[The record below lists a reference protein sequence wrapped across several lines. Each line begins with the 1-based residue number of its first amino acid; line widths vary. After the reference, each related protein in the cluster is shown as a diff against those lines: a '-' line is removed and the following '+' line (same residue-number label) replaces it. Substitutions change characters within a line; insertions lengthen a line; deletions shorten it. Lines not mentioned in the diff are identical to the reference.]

1 MPFRRGRSDFGFR
14 ISDLVGILGRVTL
27 LVSDPIY
34 LEHHAPG
41 HVECPERVTAI
52 LDHFKKVGLLKRLT
66 PLAPRDATGQEL
78 ALVHHPAYV
87 EVVREASVRGGGW
100 FDADTFLNE
109 RSYEVAVRAAGG
121 VLAAVEAL
129 RDGRDRTAL
138 CLVRPPGHH
147 ATPERGM
154 GFCLFNNVAI
164 AARFLKK
171 RVLIVDWDVHHGNG
185 TQDTFEDDPT
195 VWYLSTHRSPF
206 YPGTGSA
213 LERGAGNII
222 NLPMDIDTPRE
233 EVLEVFRKGVTKA
246 AKEFK
251 PEFLIVSCGFDA
263 YEGDP
268 IGGLNLKPQDYRTM
282 TDVVCGIGIP
292 VVSALEGG
300 YSLTGL
306 GPCAEQH
313 AEGLL
318 AAGRKA

>member
-1 MPFRRGRSDFGFR
+1 
-14 ISDLVGILGRVTL
+14 VTL
-27 LVSDPIY
+27 LVTDPLY
-34 LEHHAPG
+34 LAHESPG
-41 HVECPERVTAI
+41 HVECPARLEAI
-52 LDHFKKVGLLKRLT
+52 LAHFKKTGLLQRLT
-66 PLAPRDATGQEL
+66 ALPARDATPAEL

-87 EVVREASVRGGGW
+87 EVVREASARGGGW
-100 FDADTFLNE
+100 FDADTYLNE
-109 RSYEVAVRAAGG
+109 RSYAAALRAAGG
-121 VLAAVEAL
+121 VLAAVEAV

-185 TQDTFEDDPT
+185 TQDTFEEDPS
-195 VWYLSTHRSPF
+195 VWYLSTHRYPF
-206 YPGTGSA
+206 YPGTGS
-213 LERGAGNII
+213 EHEQGAGNII
-222 NLPMDIDTPRE
+222 NLPMEIDTPRE
-233 EVLEVFRKGVTKA
+233 RFLEVFGRALRRA
-246 AKEFK
+246 AKEFR
-251 PEFLIVSCGFDA
+251 PEFLLVSCGFDA

-268 IGGLNLKPQDYRTM
+268 IGGLNLKPADYRTM
-282 TDVVCGIGIP
+282 TDAVCGLGIP

-300 YSLTGL
+300 YSLSGL

-318 AAGRKA
+318 AAGPH